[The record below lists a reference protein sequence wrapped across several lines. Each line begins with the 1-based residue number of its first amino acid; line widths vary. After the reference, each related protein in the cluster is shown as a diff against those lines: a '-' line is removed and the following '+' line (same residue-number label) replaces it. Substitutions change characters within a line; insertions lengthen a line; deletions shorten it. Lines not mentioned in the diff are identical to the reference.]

1 MKSYI
6 ILKNDGSIIEKKIKS
21 IKDLYNDNTSNLFKI
36 EYLTHK
42 NNYFILITNS
52 DNNNINIS
60 NIPFSNNKEYNGNIY
75 ILLVNNFTE
84 KKVKNLNEEKYIK
97 LIKLTVNINYID
109 DYSSDDYNPDTCK
122 KNYLC

>member
-6 ILKNDGSIIEKKIKS
+6 ILKNDGSIIEKKVKS
-21 IKDLYNDNTSNLFKI
+21 LLQLYNDNTNNLYKI

-42 NNYFILITNS
+42 NNHFILISNT
-52 DNNNINIS
+52 DDNNINIS
-60 NIPFSNNKEYNGNIY
+60 SIPFSNNKEYNGNIY

-84 KKVKNLNEEKYIK
+84 KKMRNLNEEKYIK
-97 LIKLTVNINYID
+97 LIKLTVNIDYIN

-122 KNYLC
+122 KNYSC

>member
-36 EYLTHK
+36 EYLTYK

-84 KKVKNLNEEKYIK
+84 KKIKNLNEEKYIK